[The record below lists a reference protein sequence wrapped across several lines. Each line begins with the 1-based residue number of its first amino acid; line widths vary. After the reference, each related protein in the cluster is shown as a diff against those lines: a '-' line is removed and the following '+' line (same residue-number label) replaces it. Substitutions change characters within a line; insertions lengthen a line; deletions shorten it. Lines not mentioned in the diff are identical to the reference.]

1 MKKLSMLRKNE
12 WTPELLYKEFLEAN
26 QLSRRKK
33 AFMKEHYRQ
42 AVKTE
47 RLVFDQTFYD
57 YLGSSPF

>member
-1 MKKLSMLRKNE
+1 MLRKNE

-47 RLVFDQTFYD
+47 RLVFDQIFYD
-57 YLGSSPF
+57 YFL